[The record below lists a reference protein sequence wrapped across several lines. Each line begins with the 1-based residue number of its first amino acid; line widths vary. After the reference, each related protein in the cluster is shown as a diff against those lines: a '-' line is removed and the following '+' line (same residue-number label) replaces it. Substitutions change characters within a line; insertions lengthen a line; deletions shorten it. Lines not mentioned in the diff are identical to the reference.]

1 MVFVAE
7 AFAGWLVGQVA
18 DASRKRMGILLLGS
32 DQERALQEAA
42 TAAIRATAQ
51 QLRLGPEAADD
62 SQGAKHLARVIDQ
75 VFQQPQAVEES
86 LTAHPTLLQGLQA
99 GVIARLAVLDDVDI
113 TGTQSS
119 SAELLGISVRELTD
133 LLIGQLL
140 RELVIRGAGGGP
152 LAPLADQ
159 LNHDLTHLQGLES
172 RASHRQHGASL
183 ARLIADM
190 QSALA
195 TLRRL
200 DQQTQSIPAPAPPGL
215 VRTTRLEELER
226 ACRARM
232 VGSWQAL
239 GVPRQLAIQLAE
251 DPAVGRPPGAAVP
264 LPGGVRLLLGDM
276 GAGKTLMGERLHQAA
291 LTRARQDADAPVPI
305 YLTARRA
312 REGLREA
319 VEAEAQGLG
328 HPRRQG
334 AVVVVDGADE
344 AGADVAADLL
354 DEARRLVIEWPR
366 TSVVLASRLLPYL
379 SEAEEGW
386 TVPPLTN
393 DGQNCCLP
401 VSRVGGKAASGG

>member
-62 SQGAKHLARVIDQ
+62 PQGAEHLARVIDQ

-86 LTAHPTLLQGLQA
+86 LTGHPTLLQGLQA
-99 GVIARLAVLDDVDI
+99 GVIVRLAVLDDADI

-200 DQQTQSIPAPAPPGL
+200 DDRFQGLISDRRRAGTWRSAGRCGRCARLRRSRPGC
-215 VRTTRLEELER
+215 V
-226 ACRARM
+226 AARAR
-232 VGSWQAL
+232 
-239 GVPRQLAIQLAE
+239 
-251 DPAVGRPPGAAVP
+251 
-264 LPGGVRLLLGDM
+264 
-276 GAGKTLMGERLHQAA
+276 
-291 LTRARQDADAPVPI
+291 
-305 YLTARRA
+305 
-312 REGLREA
+312 
-319 VEAEAQGLG
+319 
-328 HPRRQG
+328 
-334 AVVVVDGADE
+334 
-344 AGADVAADLL
+344 
-354 DEARRLVIEWPR
+354 
-366 TSVVLASRLLPYL
+366 
-379 SEAEEGW
+379 
-386 TVPPLTN
+386 
-393 DGQNCCLP
+393 
-401 VSRVGGKAASGG
+401 